1 MISTESR
8 PWLQFVVQLSSHGG
22 EGAAHTSTRIQF
34 NNSTNINAF
43 HVYIFPVTSVWITL
57 QRDDILRQGKPATL
71 SRQSINQRKIIRN
84 IFHKAPATRHQALP
98 LARVLVL
105 VLVLVL
111 TPRRWRRCSEA
122 ARMRNW
128 RWKNERLQPFGS
140 QINTK
145 HQTTDRQ
152 NFMLFRLFTKTNK
165 SRMNKKTIVIAF
177 HCFHSNK
184 QNIWIINRLGTP
196 LKTLFEYPL
205 FYSFNLGNIKS
216 WYCFKSTMKLIEN
229 YIYTKI
235 GIHSFLEFCLTHVL

>member
-1 MISTESR
+1 MRSRLLISIST
-8 PWLQFVVQLSSHGG
+8 WHLNTTCKWFQLNHAPGNNLLCNFRLEG
-22 EGAAHTSTRIQF
+22 AGAAHTSTRIQF

-84 IFHKAPATRHQALP
+84 IFHKAPGTRHCHWQRE

-105 VLVLVL
+105 VLTLW
-111 TPRRWRRCSEA
+111 RWRRCTEA

-145 HQTTDRQ
+145 HQTTDRP
-152 NFMLFRLFTKTNK
+152 NFMLFRLFTKSKK
-165 SRMNKKTIVIAF
+165 SQEWIKWLLWLLFIVFIQKPRTF
-177 HCFHSNK
+177 
-184 QNIWIINRLGTP
+184 G
-196 LKTLFEYPL
+196 
-205 FYSFNLGNIKS
+205 
-216 WYCFKSTMKLIEN
+216 
-229 YIYTKI
+229 
-235 GIHSFLEFCLTHVL
+235 

>member
-8 PWLQFVVQLSSHGG
+8 PWLQFVVQLSSREGG
-22 EGAAHTSTRIQF
+22 AVAAHTSTRIQF

-98 LARVLVL
+98 LTRVLVL
-105 VLVLVL
+105 VLVLTL
-111 TPRRWRRCSEA
+111 WRWRRCTEA

-128 RWKNERLQPFGS
+128 RWKNERLQAFGS

-165 SRMNKKTIVIAF
+165 V
-177 HCFHSNK
+177 
-184 QNIWIINRLGTP
+184 
-196 LKTLFEYPL
+196 
-205 FYSFNLGNIKS
+205 
-216 WYCFKSTMKLIEN
+216 
-229 YIYTKI
+229 
-235 GIHSFLEFCLTHVL
+235 